1 MSYAIAILAG
11 ALCLPATYN
20 LVRTGSLTIAS
31 ALLVFLA
38 VSGGALAYLTSRE
51 SARSLPLRY
60 VGAFVLG
67 AFASELIS
75 FSHYYI
81 SIGRHDP
88 KLGAGIAVSLIEFGV
103 TALVGGIFVP
113 ISWHVARRLT
123 SA

>member
-1 MSYAIAILAG
+1 MSYVIAILAG

-20 LVRTGSLTIAS
+20 LVRTGSLPFAL
-31 ALLVFLA
+31 ALLVLLA
-38 VSGGALAYLTSRE
+38 ASGGALACLTSRE
-51 SARSLPLRY
+51 SVRLLPLRH

-67 AFASELIS
+67 ALAVELIS
-75 FSHYYI
+75 FSHYYL

-88 KLGAGIAVSLIEFGV
+88 KLSAGIALSLIEFGV